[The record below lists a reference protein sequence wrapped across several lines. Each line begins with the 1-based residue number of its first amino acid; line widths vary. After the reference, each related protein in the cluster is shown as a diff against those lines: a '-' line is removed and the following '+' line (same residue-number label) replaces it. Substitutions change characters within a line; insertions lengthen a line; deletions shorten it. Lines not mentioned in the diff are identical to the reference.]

1 MQNSGEE
8 KKIEKK
14 LNSSDGLEKEFVYTK
29 ADNVEP
35 AITIQVIQRVY
46 RLFNVMCHVCRQI
59 IVDK

>member
-1 MQNSGEE
+1 MQNSGVE
-8 KKIEKK
+8 KKIEKNF
-14 LNSSDGLEKEFVYTK
+14 NSSDSLEDEFVYTN

>member
-14 LNSSDGLEKEFVYTK
+14 LNSSDSLEEEFVYTK